1 MHPILRKRSSRF
13 GGCQEEA
20 LRDSLAWAKGNV
32 DRELHTGDLID
43 WKGQANF
50 DLVKYVVGGNYT
62 FVEQENLST

>member
-1 MHPILRKRSSRF
+1 M
-13 GGCQEEA
+13 
-20 LRDSLAWAKGNV
+20 RDSLAWAKGSV

-62 FVEQENLST
+62 FVEQENLSTGGLVYYPPWDNN

>member
-1 MHPILRKRSSRF
+1 
-13 GGCQEEA
+13 